1 MVVVICGPVHSLP
14 DGDKVRRYYVH
25 NEGIVRCVE
34 QCVLSNKRNTIAR
47 EMVIRMV
54 LCYFVK

>member
-1 MVVVICGPVHSLP
+1 MVVVICGPDHSLT
-14 DGDKVRRYYVH
+14 DGDKVRKYYVH

-34 QCVLSNKRNTIAR
+34 QCVLSNKINRISR